1 MLASDSGA
9 RGKRSA
15 HRHIGTNQLIVH
27 GGDRIQQ
34 EVALPEI
41 QKEAALS
48 RIQMDT
54 GKHDGCDEERNA
66 LLCEGLIITILRS
79 DARRQMTTT
88 VLRDSGPADSK
99 NELCGYIDADA
110 ADREWLMPQPR

>member
-34 EVALPEI
+34 EVALSAI

-48 RIQMDT
+48 TIQIDT
-54 GKHDGCDEERNA
+54 GN
-66 LLCEGLIITILRS
+66 
-79 DARRQMTTT
+79 MTAVT
-88 VLRDSGPADSK
+88 K
-99 NELCGYIDADA
+99 NEIHSYVKVHCH
-110 ADREWLMPQPR
+110 

>member
-34 EVALPEI
+34 EACL
-41 QKEAALS
+41 QCKRRHKALS
-48 RIQMDT
+48 RIQTDT
-54 GKHDGCDEERNA
+54 GKHDCCDEERNT
-66 LLCEGLIITILRS
+66 LLCEGCITTKLRS
-79 DARRQMTTT
+79 DSERQMTTT
-88 VLRDSGPADSK
+88 VLRDSGLADSK
-99 NELCGYIDADA
+99 NELAVT
-110 ADREWLMPQPR
+110 M

>member
-9 RGKRSA
+9 RRKRSA
-15 HRHIGTNQLIVH
+15 HRHISTNRLIVH

-34 EVALPEI
+34 EVALSAI

-48 RIQMDT
+48 RTQTDT

-66 LLCEGLIITILRS
+66 LLCEGCITTKLRS
-79 DARRQMTTT
+79 DAERQMTAA
-88 VLRDSGPADSK
+88 VLRDSGLADSK
-99 NELCGYIDADA
+99 NELAVTI
-110 ADREWLMPQPR
+110 

>member
-27 GGDRIQQ
+27 CGDGIQQ
-34 EVALPEI
+34 EVALSAI

-48 RIQMDT
+48 RIQIDT

-66 LLCEGLIITILRS
+66 LLCEGCITTKLRV
-79 DARRQMTTT
+79 RF
-88 VLRDSGPADSK
+88 
-99 NELCGYIDADA
+99 
-110 ADREWLMPQPR
+110 

>member
-34 EVALPEI
+34 EVALSAI

-48 RIQMDT
+48 RMQVDT
-54 GKHDGCDEERNA
+54 GKHDGCDERNA
-66 LLCEGLIITILRS
+66 LPCEGRITTKLRS
-79 DARRQMTTT
+79 DSERQMTAA
-88 VLRDSGPADSK
+88 VLRDSGLADSK
-99 NELCGYIDADA
+99 NELAVTI
-110 ADREWLMPQPR
+110 